1 VIKENGEH
9 KVLGFLA
16 LVVDVATD
24 MTLGVAEIMGATA
37 KAVKDLQI
45 QKIEEDKFFKIVED

>member
-1 VIKENGEH
+1 MIKESSEH

-16 LVVDVATD
+16 LVTDVATD

-37 KAVKDLQI
+37 KAIKDLQD